1 MVVAS
6 QGVAHQ
12 FTTNHMA
19 CHLTP
24 GRNGIPH
31 TCGVFPVWILSNT
44 PKIDIPHT
52 CGGALIH
59 QCLVIVLY
67 LSGRLL

>member
-6 QGVAHQ
+6 QGVVHQ

-31 TCGVFPVWILSNT
+31 TCEGVPCMDFEQYT
-44 PKIDIPHT
+44 KD
-52 CGGALIH
+52 
-59 QCLVIVLY
+59 
-67 LSGRLL
+67 

>member
-6 QGVAHQ
+6 QGVVHQ

-31 TCGVFPVWILSNT
+31 TCGGVSIR
-44 PKIDIPHT
+44 KINFTLGIIYSPHMW
-52 CGGALIH
+52 GALIH

-67 LSGRLL
+67 LLGRLL